1 MQVQVHLFAKHM
13 VHEDN
18 NTKLYKVYMVQL
30 YSGYLKV
37 QNRIFE
43 MNYKFLYFHCK
54 CFPYN
59 FLLIHVFS

>member
-37 QNRIFE
+37 QNKILE
-43 MNYKFLYFHCK
+43 IN
-54 CFPYN
+54 YN
-59 FLLIHVFS
+59 FFLFSLQMFSV